1 MEPTNNDKKSD
12 TDLKINENSSSDIEA
27 LLNRLRKTGVTEL
40 LTMNKKAQ
48 TTLSYWAHDL
58 VKQYSTVLKNN
69 PMKLKDITKLPSSK
83 LDVKLAIKLLILAS
97 VKKGPED
104 STVVNLRDKFVS
116 LGSFQSVDQE
126 EILRLM
132 KHNRTVHKKSMGVDM
147 SSLPGLNKYMDLIIS
162 EQKVLIEEVNSFIED
177 IRKIKKNFVTV

>member
-1 MEPTNNDKKSD
+1 MEPTSNDKKSD
-12 TDLKINENSSSDIEA
+12 ADLMINENSSPDIEA
-27 LLNRLRKTGVTEL
+27 LLNRLRKMGVTEL

-58 VKQYSTVLKNN
+58 VKKYSTVLKNN

-104 STVVNLRDKFVS
+104 STVVNLRDKFIS

-132 KHNRTVHKKSMGVDM
+132 QHSRTVHKKSMGVDM

-162 EQKVLIEEVNSFIED
+162 EQKVLIEEINSFIED